1 MAFSM
6 HPTFPWTD
14 LKGLLTLD
22 KKKGLN
28 PLFRLILT
36 SDGTVTRL
44 IEILTLHPVTVE
56 MISHKRTPLE
66 KEEAYFLELDPG
78 KPAIERTVWLRVL
91 NQRLVFATSF
101 IPMEDLNQTVYDRLE
116 ESKKSLGTLI
126 SEFHFPVIRDKMS
139 FCQVLCPEIAQALE
153 KPPLELF
160 WARRYRLKIE
170 KVLQAFIIEVFSPH
184 LETTPYPPNGSL
196 LK

>member
-1 MAFSM
+1 
-6 HPTFPWTD
+6 
-14 LKGLLTLD
+14 
-22 KKKGLN
+22 
-28 PLFRLILT
+28 
-36 SDGTVTRL
+36 
-44 IEILTLHPVTVE
+44 
-56 MISHKRTPLE
+56 
-66 KEEAYFLELDPG
+66 
-78 KPAIERTVWLRVL
+78 
-91 NQRLVFATSF
+91 
-101 IPMEDLNQTVYDRLE
+101 
-116 ESKKSLGTLI
+116 
-126 SEFHFPVIRDKMS
+126 MS